1 MAKDLNVTVNDI
13 IHLGDNLEADFHG
26 ARRVGVKGYHLA
38 QFNKQTEDIIHQF
51 SNISS
56 TLKPSIRYTEP
67 LVCRWR
73 PTWATLEE
81 QTAVE
86 NISCYTLGPVFKN
99 FSYWI
104 AHQISKLTEK
114 GEKPRLVFLLR
125 DGYLPSIICREV
137 ALTDRR
143 LKDIPI
149 TDLEMSRFVALAC
162 SFENKKR
169 IIDYLEVFATTPAF
183 NEILTQLLF
192 SKTEIDSIVRKLP
205 KTDVG
210 LKKLYKEIL
219 LPQSIK
225 KIIKRSGLYK
235 ERFYKRLA
243 SVVAPEPGD
252 TLVMVDLGYS
262 GTIHKC
268 IEDILARDLDVKI
281 LSLFLLLKDSNQV
294 DKGLKGMI
302 SPKQYDTRVIQ
313 SFALNIN
320 PLEQVCLMTTQVFEI
335 SWKMGI
341 LFSKKL
347 YLYLR
352 EV

>member
-1 MAKDLNVTVNDI
+1 
-13 IHLGDNLEADFHG
+13 
-26 ARRVGVKGYHLA
+26 
-38 QFNKQTEDIIHQF
+38 
-51 SNISS
+51 
-56 TLKPSIRYTEP
+56 
-67 LVCRWR
+67 
-73 PTWATLEE
+73 
-81 QTAVE
+81 
-86 NISCYTLGPVFKN
+86 
-99 FSYWI
+99 
-104 AHQISKLTEK
+104 
-114 GEKPRLVFLLR
+114 
-125 DGYLPSIICREV
+125 
-137 ALTDRR
+137 
-143 LKDIPI
+143 
-149 TDLEMSRFVALAC
+149 MSRFVALAC

-243 SVVAPEPGD
+243 SVVALNRA

-294 DKGLKGMI
+294 DKGLK
-302 SPKQYDTRVIQ
+302 
-313 SFALNIN
+313 
-320 PLEQVCLMTTQVFEI
+320 E
-335 SWKMGI
+335 
-341 LFSKKL
+341 
-347 YLYLR
+347 
-352 EV
+352 